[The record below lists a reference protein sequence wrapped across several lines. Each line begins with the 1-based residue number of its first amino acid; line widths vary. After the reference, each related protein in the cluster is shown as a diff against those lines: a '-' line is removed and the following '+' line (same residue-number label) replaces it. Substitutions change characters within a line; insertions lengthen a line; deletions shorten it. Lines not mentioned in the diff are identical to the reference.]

1 MTDLELKALLL
12 LHNIK
17 TRLESDTMQWLPTD
31 LDAKNR
37 LFFVNKID
45 ETLSEV
51 RDKNE
56 DISNGSRSS

>member
-17 TRLESDTMQWLPTD
+17 TWLESDTMRWLPTD

-37 LFFVNKID
+37 LFFINKID

-56 DISNGSRSS
+56 DISNG

>member
-17 TRLESDTMQWLPTD
+17 TWLESDTMQWLLTD

-56 DISNGSRSS
+56 DISNG

>member
-17 TRLESDTMQWLPTD
+17 TWLESDSMQWLSMD

-37 LFFVNKID
+37 LFFIDKID
-45 ETLSEV
+45 EILSETK
-51 RDKNE
+51 DKNTL
-56 DISNGSRSS
+56 

>member
-1 MTDLELKALLL
+1 MTDLELEALLL

-17 TRLESDTMQWLPTD
+17 TWLESDTMQWLSTD

-45 ETLSEV
+45 ETLSKV

-56 DISNGSRSS
+56 DISNG

>member
-17 TRLESDTMQWLPTD
+17 TWLESDTMQWLLTD

-45 ETLSEV
+45 ETFSEV

-56 DISNGSRSS
+56 DISNG